1 MKSFIDNLVVALDKI
16 EDTPKNA
23 AINHSGV
30 VNNWI
35 IIVVFLSIAYLLL
48 LVAFLVRYYI
58 KHGFT
63 IPCL

>member
-1 MKSFIDNLVVALDKI
+1 MKSFIDNLVVARDKI

-35 IIVVFLSIAYLLL
+35 IIVFLSIAYLLL

-63 IPCL
+63 ILCL

>member
-35 IIVVFLSIAYLLL
+35 IIVG
-48 LVAFLVRYYI
+48 
-58 KHGFT
+58 GF
-63 IPCL
+63 PC